1 MSSEVAVSAVALR
14 KAFRSYKKPYHRL
27 GELLM
32 PDIGLRWGSEFVALH
47 DIDVEIHRGE
57 TVGILGVNG
66 SGKSTLLQILCG
78 IMQPSSGQVRVE
90 GRIAALLELGAGF
103 NPQFTGRENVRLYGS
118 VLGLSA
124 REIEDRLPAIL
135 EFADIGHFIDEP
147 VKHYSSGM
155 FVRLAFATAIH
166 VDPDILVV
174 DEALS
179 VGDEAFQRKCFS
191 RIEEIKRMGATILFV
206 SHSAPTILQLCDRAV
221 VLHQGQRIYTGKPN
235 SAVAIYQRILYSP
248 RERVP
253 ALIEEARQYEL
264 TGVEV
269 DFNNQ
274 AVAADAMPDEG
285 IEADSFCMES
295 EPQAEPISLE
305 RFDPGMVSLSRFEFE
320 SHGARIVDPQICNSR
335 DEIVNVL
342 EHGGNYVYQFEVFFE
357 RPVAHVHFGM
367 LIKSISG
374 VELAGASSHRFDES
388 MSDVAAGT
396 RILVKFHWRCDLLPG
411 MYFLNAGCNGVP
423 GPGQAE
429 TFLHRI
435 VDAYAFRVEVKDRP
449 RRSAGFFN
457 ILTSPYVT
465 LATEE
470 SM

>member
-1 MSSEVAVSAVALR
+1 MSSEVAIRSAGLR
-14 KAFRSYKKPYHRL
+14 KAFRSYRKPYHRL

-32 PDIGLRWGSEFVALH
+32 PDIGLRWGSEFVAL
-47 DIDVEIHRGE
+47 DGIDLEIGCGE

-78 IMQPSSGQVRVE
+78 IMQPTAGSAEVR

-103 NPQFTGRENVRLYGS
+103 NPQFTGRENVRLYGN
-118 VLGLSA
+118 VLGLTA
-124 REIEDRLPAIL
+124 REVEERLPRIL
-135 EFADIGHFIDEP
+135 EFADIGHFVDEP

-155 FVRLAFATAIH
+155 FVRLAFATAIN

-191 RIEEIKRMGATILFV
+191 RIEEIKRTGATILFV

-221 VLHQGQRIYTGKPN
+221 VLHKGKRIYTGKPN

-248 RERVP
+248 KERVP

-264 TGVEV
+264 SGADV
-269 DFNNQ
+269 DAPAAQ
-274 AVAADAMPDEG
+274 ARIVDTAAPATTPAS
-285 IEADSFCMES
+285 ADGLPLGSGT
-295 EPQAEPISLE
+295 PGLE
-305 RFDPGMVSLSRFEFE
+305 RFDPGMVSQSRFEFE
-320 SHGARIVDPQICNSR
+320 SHGAHILDPGIRNAR
-335 DEIVNVL
+335 GEVVNVV
-342 EHGGNYVYQFEVFFE
+342 EHGAEYVYQFDVAFE
-357 RPVAHVHFGM
+357 RHVTHVHFGM

-374 VELAGASSHRFDES
+374 VELAGASSHRFDEA
-388 MSDVAAGT
+388 MADVSAGS
-396 RILVKFHWRCDLLPG
+396 RITVKFHWRCDLLPG

-423 GPGQAE
+423 APGEAE

-435 VDAYAFRVEVKDRP
+435 VDAFAFRVEVRGRP
-449 RRSAGFFN
+449 RRAAGFFN
-457 ILTSPYVT
+457 ILTQPFVT
-465 LATEE
+465 LASEGTPT
-470 SM
+470 